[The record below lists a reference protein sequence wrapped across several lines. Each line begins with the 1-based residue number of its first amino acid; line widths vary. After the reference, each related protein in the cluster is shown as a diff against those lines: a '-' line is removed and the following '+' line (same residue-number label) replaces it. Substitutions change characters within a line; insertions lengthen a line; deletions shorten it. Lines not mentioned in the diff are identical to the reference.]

1 MNKWDDDYKQAEKF
15 RENLI
20 EYPYEFG
27 KQNSRARFMLT
38 TAHEDEE
45 GLLPNVAS
53 AG

>member
-1 MNKWDDDYKQAEKF
+1 MEKWDNDYRKYEKF

-38 TAHEDEE
+38 TAHEELED
-45 GLLPNVAS
+45 G
-53 AG
+53 